1 MLLETTI
8 NLIIFTILIIL
19 TAFFVATEFA
29 IVKVRHSRLNQLVN
43 EGKPGALSASKVV
56 NHLDEYLSAC
66 QLGITITALGIGMVG
81 EKTFEFIL
89 HPMFEMMGIPTDLI
103 HIFTLVTAFI
113 IATFLHVVVGELA
126 PKTIAIQKAEA
137 VTLAFS
143 KPIMFFYRILY
154 PFIWLLNGSA
164 RLLLKAIGI
173 EPVGEHEL
181 THTEE
186 ELRMLLADSYQS
198 GEINIDEL
206 KVINNAFEFD
216 DKVAREVMTPRNEIV
231 AFDINANIVEVIEMI
246 QHERYTRYP
255 VYEIDKDNIVGYVHI
270 KDFIDLTLQDI
281 HFVQKKQLKDYI
293 HPVMRETETVALT
306 KLLHKMKV
314 NHVHLAIL
322 MDEYGGT
329 SGLVTIED
337 IIEELVGEIR
347 DEFDA
352 DEKEKIIKIDDSHFK
367 MHSSVL
373 ISDVEKLLNVHFQV
387 DNVDTIGGWILSFIS
402 EDKDEIYHD
411 NYLFKIIKRD
421 GNHIEEIEVF
431 KSIKPI
437 E

>member
-1 MLLETTI
+1 METTI

-103 HIFTLVTAFI
+103 HIFTLVAAFI

-164 RLLLKAIGI
+164 RLLLKVIGI
-173 EPVGEHEL
+173 KPVGEHEL
-181 THTEE
+181 SHTEE

-198 GEINIDEL
+198 GEININEL

-216 DKVAREVMTPRNEIV
+216 DKVAREVMTPRNEII
-231 AFDINANIVEVIEMI
+231 AIDINDNIIDVIEMI

-281 HFVQKKQLKDYI
+281 KIIQEKQLTDYI
-293 HPVMRETETVALT
+293 HPVMREIETVALT
-306 KLLHKMKV
+306 KLLHKMKA
-314 NHVHLAIL
+314 NRVHLAIL

-352 DEKEKIIKIDDSHFK
+352 DEKEKIIRMDDNHYK

-373 ISDVEKLLNVHFQV
+373 ISDAEKLLGVQFDV
-387 DNVDTIGGWILSFIS
+387 DNVDTIGGWMLSFIS
-402 EDKDEIYHD
+402 ENKDEIYHD

-431 KSIKPI
+431 KSDEPI

>member
-1 MLLETTI
+1 METTI

-29 IVKVRHSRLNQLVN
+29 IIKVRHSRLNQLVN

-103 HIFTLVTAFI
+103 HIFTLVAAFI

-173 EPVGEHEL
+173 KPVGEHEL
-181 THTEE
+181 SHTEE

-198 GEINIDEL
+198 GEININEL

-216 DKVAREVMTPRNEIV
+216 DKVAREVMTPRNEII
-231 AFDINANIVEVIEMI
+231 AIDINDNIIDVIEMI

-270 KDFIDLTLQDI
+270 KDFIDLTLQDMKI
-281 HFVQKKQLKDYI
+281 IQEKQLTDYI
-293 HPVMRETETVALT
+293 HPVMREIETVALT
-306 KLLHKMKV
+306 KLLHKMKA
-314 NHVHLAIL
+314 NRVHLAIL

-352 DEKEKIIKIDDSHFK
+352 DEKEKIIRMDDNHYK

-373 ISDVEKLLNVHFQV
+373 ISDVEKLLGVQFDV
-387 DNVDTIGGWILSFIS
+387 DNVDTIGGWMLSFIS
-402 EDKDEIYHD
+402 ENKDEIYHD

-431 KSIKPI
+431 KSDEPI

>member
-1 MLLETTI
+1 LETTI

-103 HIFTLVTAFI
+103 HIFTLVAAFI

-164 RLLLKAIGI
+164 RLLLKVIGI
-173 EPVGEHEL
+173 KPVGEHEL

-198 GEINIDEL
+198 GEININEL

-216 DKVAREVMTPRNEIV
+216 DKVAREVMTPRNEII
-231 AFDINANIVEVIEMI
+231 AIDINDNIIDVIEMI

-281 HFVQKKQLKDYI
+281 KIIQEKQLTDYI
-293 HPVMRETETVALT
+293 HPVMREIETVALT
-306 KLLHKMKV
+306 KLLHKMKA
-314 NHVHLAIL
+314 NRVHLAIL

-352 DEKEKIIKIDDSHFK
+352 DEKEKIIRMDDNHYK

-373 ISDVEKLLNVHFQV
+373 ISDAEKLLGVQFDV
-387 DNVDTIGGWILSFIS
+387 DNVDTIGGWMLSFIS
-402 EDKDEIYHD
+402 ENKDEIYHD

-431 KSIKPI
+431 KSDEPI

>member
-1 MLLETTI
+1 METTI

-103 HIFTLVTAFI
+103 HIFTLVAAFI

-164 RLLLKAIGI
+164 RLLLKVIGI
-173 EPVGEHEL
+173 KPVGEHEL

-198 GEINIDEL
+198 GEININEL

-216 DKVAREVMTPRNEIV
+216 DKVAREVMTPRNEII
-231 AFDINANIVEVIEMI
+231 AIDINDNIIDVIEMI

-270 KDFIDLTLQDI
+270 KDFIDLTLQDMKI
-281 HFVQKKQLKDYI
+281 IQEKQLTDYI
-293 HPVMRETETVALT
+293 HPVMREIETVALT
-306 KLLHKMKV
+306 KLLHKMKA
-314 NHVHLAIL
+314 NRVHLAIL

-352 DEKEKIIKIDDSHFK
+352 DEKEKIIRMDDNHYK

-373 ISDVEKLLNVHFQV
+373 ISDAEKLLGVQFDV
-387 DNVDTIGGWILSFIS
+387 DNVDTIGGWMLSFIS
-402 EDKDEIYHD
+402 ENKDEIYHD

-431 KSIKPI
+431 KSDEPI

>member
-1 MLLETTI
+1 LETTI
-8 NLIIFTILIIL
+8 NLIIFTVLIIL

-43 EGKPGALSASKVV
+43 EGKPGALSASNVV

-81 EKTFEFIL
+81 EQTFEFIL
-89 HPMFEMMGIPTDLI
+89 HPLFSAVGIPADLV
-103 HIFTLVTAFI
+103 HVFTLVAAFI

-164 RLLLKAIGI
+164 RLLLKIIGMK
-173 EPVGEHEL
+173 PVGEHEL

-186 ELRMLLADSYQS
+186 ELRLLLADSYKS
-198 GEINIDEL
+198 GEININEL

-216 DKVAREVMTPRNEIV
+216 DKVAREIMTPRNEIT
-231 AFDINANIVEVIEMI
+231 AISNQSRMIDVIQLM
-246 QHERYTRYP
+246 QQERYTRYP
-255 VYEIDKDNIVGYVHI
+255 VYETDKDNIIGFIHI
-270 KDFIDLTLQDI
+270 KDFIDLMLQDKEEV
-281 HFVQKKQLKDYI
+281 FESKLTDYI
-293 HPVMRETETVALT
+293 HPVMRDIETVSLT
-306 KLLHKMKV
+306 KLLSKMKSERL
-314 NHVHLAIL
+314 HLAIL

-347 DEFDA
+347 DEFD
-352 DEKEKIIKIDDSHFK
+352 EEEEEKIVKIGEDHYQI
-367 MHSSVL
+367 HSSVL
-373 ISDVEKLLNVHFQV
+373 ISDVEKMLGITFDI
-387 DNVDTIGGWILSFIS
+387 DNVDTIGGWMLSFIDR
-402 EDKDEIYHD
+402 EADHIFYEG
-411 NYLFKIIKRD
+411 YLFSGLEKN
-421 GNHIEEIEVF
+421 GSHIEKIEVT
-431 KSIKPI
+431 KSEYI
-437 E
+437 EADQ

>member
-1 MLLETTI
+1 METTI

-89 HPMFEMMGIPTDLI
+89 HPMFEMIGIPTDLI
-103 HIFTLVTAFI
+103 HIFTLVAAFI

-164 RLLLKAIGI
+164 RLLLKVIGI
-173 EPVGEHEL
+173 KPVGEHEL

-198 GEINIDEL
+198 GEININEL

-216 DKVAREVMTPRNEIV
+216 DKVAREVMTPRNEII
-231 AFDINANIVEVIEMI
+231 AIDINDNIIDVIEMI

-270 KDFIDLTLQDI
+270 KDFIDLTLQDMKI
-281 HFVQKKQLKDYI
+281 IQEKQLTDYI
-293 HPVMRETETVALT
+293 HPVMREIETVALT
-306 KLLHKMKV
+306 KLLHKMKA
-314 NHVHLAIL
+314 NRVHLAIL

-352 DEKEKIIKIDDSHFK
+352 DEKEKIIRMDDNHYK

-373 ISDVEKLLNVHFQV
+373 ISDAEKLLGVQFDV
-387 DNVDTIGGWILSFIS
+387 DNVDTIGGWMLSFIS
-402 EDKDEIYHD
+402 ENKDEIYHD

-431 KSIKPI
+431 KSDEPI

>member
-1 MLLETTI
+1 METTI

-29 IVKVRHSRLNQLVN
+29 IIKVRHSRLNQLVN

-89 HPMFEMMGIPTDLI
+89 HPMFEMIGIPTDLI
-103 HIFTLVTAFI
+103 HIFTLVAAFI

-164 RLLLKAIGI
+164 RLLLKVIGI
-173 EPVGEHEL
+173 KPVGEHEL

-198 GEINIDEL
+198 GEININEL

-216 DKVAREVMTPRNEIV
+216 DKVAREVMTPRNEII
-231 AFDINANIVEVIEMI
+231 AIDINDNIIDVIEMI

-281 HFVQKKQLKDYI
+281 KIIQEKQLTDYI
-293 HPVMRETETVALT
+293 HPVMREIETVALT
-306 KLLHKMKV
+306 KLLHKMKA
-314 NHVHLAIL
+314 NRVHLAIL

-352 DEKEKIIKIDDSHFK
+352 DEKEKIIRMDDNHYK

-373 ISDVEKLLNVHFQV
+373 ISDAEKLLGVQFDV
-387 DNVDTIGGWILSFIS
+387 DNVDTIGGWMLSFIS
-402 EDKDEIYHD
+402 ENKDEIYHD

-431 KSIKPI
+431 KSDEPI

>member
-1 MLLETTI
+1 M
-8 NLIIFTILIIL
+8 LIIL

-43 EGKPGALSASKVV
+43 EGKPGALSAHKVV

-89 HPMFEMMGIPTDLI
+89 HPLFETVGIPSDLI
-103 HIFTLVTAFI
+103 HIFTLVSAFI

-143 KPIMFFYRILY
+143 KPIIFFYRILY

-164 RLLLKAIGI
+164 RLLLRLIGVQ
-173 EPVGEHEL
+173 PVGEHEL

-198 GEINIDEL
+198 GEININEL

-216 DKVAREVMTPRNEIV
+216 DKVAREVMTPRNEII
-231 AFDINANIVEVIEMI
+231 AINIQSDMVDVIEMI
-246 QHERYTRYP
+246 QQERYTRYP
-255 VYEIDKDNIVGYVHI
+255 VYEGDKDNIVGYVHI

-281 HFVQKKQLKDYI
+281 SFVKDKQLTDYI
-293 HPVMRETETVALT
+293 HPVMRDIETVALT
-306 KLLHKMKV
+306 KLLHKMKADR
-314 NHVHLAIL
+314 VHLAIL

-352 DEKEKIIKIDDSHFK
+352 EEKEKLVKINDNQYR

-373 ISDVEKLLNVHFQV
+373 ISDVERLLGVQFDV
-387 DNVDTIGGWILSFIS
+387 DNVDTIGGWMLSFID
-402 EDKDEIYHD
+402 ENKNEIYHD
-411 NYLFKIIKRD
+411 HYLFKIIKRD
-421 GNHIEEIEVF
+421 GNHIEEIEV
-431 KSIKPI
+431 IEAQAPI
-437 E
+437 ES

>member
-1 MLLETTI
+1 METTI

-89 HPMFEMMGIPTDLI
+89 HPMFEMIGIPTDLI
-103 HIFTLVTAFI
+103 HIFTLVAAFI

-164 RLLLKAIGI
+164 RLLLKVIGI
-173 EPVGEHEL
+173 KPVGEHEL

-198 GEINIDEL
+198 GEININEL

-216 DKVAREVMTPRNEIV
+216 DKVAREVMTPRNEII
-231 AFDINANIVEVIEMI
+231 AIDINDNIIDVIEMI

-281 HFVQKKQLKDYI
+281 KIIQEKQLTDYI
-293 HPVMRETETVALT
+293 HPVMREIETVALT
-306 KLLHKMKV
+306 KLLHKMKA
-314 NHVHLAIL
+314 NRVHLAIL

-352 DEKEKIIKIDDSHFK
+352 DEKEKIIRMDDNHYK

-373 ISDVEKLLNVHFQV
+373 ISDAEKLLGVQFDV
-387 DNVDTIGGWILSFIS
+387 DNVDTIGGWMLSFIS
-402 EDKDEIYHD
+402 ENKDEIYHD

-431 KSIKPI
+431 KSDEPI